1 MWRGW
6 VSDGRVEL
14 EFFQFKPEAIQAFD
28 EVIAGFEAENP
39 GIHVVQ
45 NAVPDAGTAIRT
57 RLVRNDVPDVMTLNG
72 DFSFGELSGAG
83 VFYDFADEPVL
94 DEVNPA
100 IVEILQNLGTGG
112 EGEVNGVPFANN
124 ASGVIYNMDLF
135 AEHGVEPPTTFDE
148 MVAAAETF
156 QAEGVLPIY
165 GTLKDQWTSLPAWN
179 SISANVMPSDFFDR
193 LRAEETSFAEVYPAV
208 AERLLTLFSFAQE
221 DKLSR
226 DRIGQGPG
234 AGPVSRPA
242 GCARAGSVGP
252 CSRP

>member
-100 IVEILQNLGTGG
+100 IVEILQKEGFVNSITESKDGPQGVISLTLRWDGQHRSAISGLRRVSTPGQRRYVGADSLPKVRGGMGTAIVSTSKGIMTDRQARKENVGG
-112 EGEVNGVPFANN
+112 EVICEV
-124 ASGVIYNMDLF
+124 
-135 AEHGVEPPTTFDE
+135 
-148 MVAAAETF
+148 
-156 QAEGVLPIY
+156 
-165 GTLKDQWTSLPAWN
+165 W
-179 SISANVMPSDFFDR
+179 
-193 LRAEETSFAEVYPAV
+193 
-208 AERLLTLFSFAQE
+208 
-221 DKLSR
+221 
-226 DRIGQGPG
+226 
-234 AGPVSRPA
+234 
-242 GCARAGSVGP
+242 
-252 CSRP
+252 